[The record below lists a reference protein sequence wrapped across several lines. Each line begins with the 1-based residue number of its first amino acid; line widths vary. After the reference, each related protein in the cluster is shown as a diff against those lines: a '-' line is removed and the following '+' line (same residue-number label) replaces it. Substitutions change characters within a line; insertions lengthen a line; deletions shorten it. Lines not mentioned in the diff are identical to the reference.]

1 MTLAY
6 TFEPIILFNLM
17 LTIGFLFIILY
28 FKARN
33 INKNLIY
40 IKPLFVCTTIVLM
53 ISTIAYFNS

>member
-1 MTLAY
+1 MILNY
-6 TFEPIILFNLM
+6 KFEPIILFNLM

-40 IKPLFVCTTIVLM
+40 TKLLFVCTTIVLM

>member
-28 FKARN
+28 FKASN
-33 INKNLIY
+33 INKNLIC
-40 IKPLFVCTTIVLM
+40 IKLLFVCTTIVLM

>member
-6 TFEPIILFNLM
+6 TFETIILFNLM

-40 IKPLFVCTTIVLM
+40 IKLLFVCTTIVLM

>member
-1 MTLAY
+1 MTLEY
-6 TFEPIILFNLM
+6 TFEPIIMFNLM

-28 FKARN
+28 FKAKN

-40 IKPLFVCTTIVLM
+40 IKLLFVCTTIALI

>member
-40 IKPLFVCTTIVLM
+40 IKLLFVCTTIVLM

>member
-40 IKPLFVCTTIVLM
+40 ISKYYSVVVLL
-53 ISTIAYFNS
+53 YLW

>member
-33 INKNLIY
+33 INNNLTY
-40 IKPLFVCTTIVLM
+40 IKILFCCSTIVLM
-53 ISTIAYFNS
+53 ITTIAYFNS

>member
-1 MTLAY
+1 MTLEY
-6 TFEPIILFNLM
+6 TFETIILFNLM
-17 LTIGFLFIILY
+17 LTIGFLFVILY

-40 IKPLFVCTTIVLM
+40 IKLLFVCTTIVLM

>member
-28 FKARN
+28 FKAKN

-40 IKPLFVCTTIVLM
+40 IKILFCCSTIVLM
-53 ISTIAYFNS
+53 VATIAYFNS

>member
-1 MTLAY
+1 MTLEY
-6 TFEPIILFNLM
+6 TFETIILFNLM

-40 IKPLFVCTTIVLM
+40 IKLLFVCTTIVLM

>member
-1 MTLAY
+1 MTLDY
-6 TFEPIILFNLM
+6 KFEPIILFNLM

-40 IKPLFVCTTIVLM
+40 IKLLFVCTTIVLM

>member
-40 IKPLFVCTTIVLM
+40 IKLLFVCTTIVL
-53 ISTIAYFNS
+53 IIATIAYFNS

>member
-40 IKPLFVCTTIVLM
+40 IKLLFVCTTIVRM